1 MTETDPRTGPLCH
14 PPSHRAAISF
24 QQMGDNHSPMC
35 DRLVPGIRGEE
46 WGATGPHCHRDL
58 AALQVGTHA
67 GQWTELALEVA
78 MSSIKL

>member
-1 MTETDPRTGPLCH
+1 
-14 PPSHRAAISF
+14 
-24 QQMGDNHSPMC
+24 MC

-58 AALQVGTHA
+58 GTHA